1 MNKKYIIYAGAAV
14 AVLLMS
20 FFIMSD
26 GCAPK
31 KGEQLL
37 TNRIRDNEFDPE
49 KWGEVFPLE
58 YESWLKTRDPRPKGK
73 SIYKRGWDTDK
84 IVWDKLSEYPFMAL
98 LFNGWGFGIE
108 YNEPR
113 GHHYMMIDQAEIDQ
127 SRTKAGG
134 ACLTCKTPYIGKLL
148 KEQGKVLFRMP
159 YMEAVGLIP
168 KDHQDLGASC
178 IDCHDNKTMGLKVSR
193 WTVHEGFRELEKTE
207 FTRQEMRTAVC
218 AQCHVTYVI
227 PKDEKMQSTNVFFP
241 WKGSSWGNITIENII
256 KVLKSNPAN
265 LEWTQRVTG
274 FKMGFIR
281 HPEFELY
288 SNGSVHYKAGLA
300 CADCHM
306 PYRRVGSFK
315 ISDHNLMSPLKDDL
329 YACGNCHPQSN
340 ERLRERIKAIQDRTV
355 SLLMRAGYQSA
366 ITAKLFELANAHRAR
381 GGVIN
386 NALYDR
392 AKDYYEE
399 AFYRGLFVGA
409 ENSTGFHNPSETGRI
424 LGDAIAFSSRAEALL
439 RQALTG
445 AGVAVPENIPL
456 EMLRY
461 FE

>member
-1 MNKKYIIYAGAAV
+1 
-14 AVLLMS
+14 
-20 FFIMSD
+20 
-26 GCAPK
+26 
-31 KGEQLL
+31 
-37 TNRIRDNEFDPE
+37 
-49 KWGEVFPLE
+49 
-58 YESWLKTRDPRPKGK
+58 
-73 SIYKRGWDTDK
+73 
-84 IVWDKLSEYPFMAL
+84 
-98 LFNGWGFGIE
+98 
-108 YNEPR
+108 
-113 GHHYMMIDQAEIDQ
+113 
-127 SRTKAGG
+127 
-134 ACLTCKTPYIGKLL
+134 
-148 KEQGKVLFRMP
+148 
-159 YMEAVGLIP
+159 MEAVGLIP